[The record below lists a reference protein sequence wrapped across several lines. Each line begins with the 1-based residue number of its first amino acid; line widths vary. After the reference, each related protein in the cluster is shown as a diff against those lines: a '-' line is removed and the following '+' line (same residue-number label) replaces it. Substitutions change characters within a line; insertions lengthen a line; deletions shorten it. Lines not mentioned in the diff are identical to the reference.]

1 MVLLVH
7 TMKEGGIEWINY
19 NGKIMR
25 NPRYEESKDSRDLDE
40 LGYVIDKTVTE
51 NRSNDAI
58 PY

>member
-19 NGKIMR
+19 NGKIMM

>member
-51 NRSNDAI
+51 NRSDDAI

>member
-1 MVLLVH
+1 M
-7 TMKEGGIEWINY
+7 
-19 NGKIMR
+19 